1 MSTPYL
7 SEIRIFGFNFPPRSW
22 TMCNGQI
29 MTISQNQALFSL
41 LGTTYG
47 GNGVQTFALPDLR
60 GRVALGFGSGYSL
73 GEVAGSE
80 AVALQTAEIP
90 SHSHS
95 VGCTN
100 APGTQAAP
108 AGAIWAKDS
117 GDVTKAYAA
126 PAALQPM
133 AAGAIGNTGSGVGHE
148 NRQPGLTLNFCI
160 ALQGVFPSRN

>member
-7 SEIRIFGFNFPPRSW
+7 SEIRIFGFNFAPRSW

-29 MTISQNQALFSL
+29 MAISQNQALFSL

-60 GRVALGFGSGYSL
+60 GRVALGFGSSYSL

-80 AVALQTAEIP
+80 TVALQTTQIP
-90 SHSHS
+90 LHSHS

-100 APGTQAAP
+100 APGTQANP
-108 AGAIWAKDS
+108 AGAIWAKDA

-133 AAGAIGNTGSGVGHE
+133 APGAIGNTGNNLGHE

>member
-1 MSTPYL
+1 MSTPYI
-7 SEIRIFGFNFPPRSW
+7 SEIRIFGFNYPPRSW

-29 MTISQNQALFSL
+29 LAISQNQALFAL
-41 LGTTYG
+41 IGTTDG

-60 GRVALGFGSGYSL
+60 SRVALGFGSSYTL
-73 GEVAGSE
+73 GELAGSE
-80 AVALQTAEIP
+80 TVALQITEIP
-90 SHSHS
+90 PHSHS
-95 VGCTN
+95 VVCTN
-100 APGTQAAP
+100 ASGTQAAP
-108 AGAIWAKDS
+108 AGGIWAKDS

-133 AAGAIGNTGSGVGHE
+133 APGAIGNTGNNLGHE